1 MIWAKQLLD
10 DNYALERVIGCG
22 GAGIVVSARHAR
34 LGLRVALKFLRPD
47 RPRTP
52 EVIKR
57 FVREC
62 QTTARVQNAH
72 VTRVLDIGRLP
83 DGEPFLVMEHL
94 TGCDL
99 AALLEERGPLACAD
113 AVAYIR
119 QACVGVASTHGH
131 GIIHGDLRPA
141 NLFLTLSPNGSP
153 LVKLIDFG
161 EAEEIANPHEGAVK
175 PVDLGSAPVV
185 APEQLRTE
193 RRADV
198 KSDIWALGA
207 ALFTLLSGRSPFERS
222 YAAETYLA
230 ILSGRVPD
238 LCVLRPEIE
247 RPLAAIVERCLA
259 PDPEK
264 RFASAAELGAALA
277 PFANPGAAPRSVA
290 RPTQVPAPPPK
301 ASVSEKAVEAST
313 KAGEATSAPR
323 GYWGKDSDSSPTCVI
338 PQNSIIA
345 KTSGHP
351 SKSGLTAHC

>member
-22 GAGIVVSARHAR
+22 GAGIVVSARHVR
-34 LGLRVALKFLRPD
+34 LGMRVALKFLRPD

-52 EVIKR
+52 EVSKR

-62 QTTARVQNAH
+62 QITARVQNAH
-72 VTRVLDIGRLP
+72 VARVLDIGRLP

-94 TGCDL
+94 VGCDL
-99 AALLEERGPLACAD
+99 AALLDERGPLACAD
-113 AVAYIR
+113 AVTYIR
-119 QACVGVASTHGH
+119 QACAGVASTHGH
-131 GIIHGDLRPA
+131 GIIHGDIRPA
-141 NLFLTLSPNGSP
+141 NLFLTMSPNGAP

-161 EAEEIANPHEGAVK
+161 EAEETANPCEGTAR
-175 PVDLGSAPVV
+175 VDLSSAPVV

-193 RRADV
+193 RRADT

-207 ALFTLLSGRSPFERS
+207 TLFTLLSGRSPFERS

-238 LCVLRPEIE
+238 LCAMRAEIQ

-259 PDPEK
+259 ADPGK
-264 RFASAAELGAALA
+264 RFASAAELSAALA
-277 PFANPGAAPRSVA
+277 PFSTPGSAPRSVGVA
-290 RPTQVPAPPPK
+290 RPSQAPPPPK
-301 ASVSEKAVEAST
+301 AVVAPEKAAEPT
-313 KAGEATSAPR
+313 PKDTAPPPS
-323 GYWGKDSDSSPTCVI
+323 GYWAKDSDSSPTCVI
-338 PQNSIIA
+338 PQNSIVA
-345 KTSGHP
+345 KTSAHS